1 MIVMTKEKKAIA
13 SMLRKLADDMADIA
27 ERMDRF
33 KEIEEWSIHS
43 IEMREASEIA
53 NDLADSIESEIN
65 NHSTDYK

>member
-1 MIVMTKEKKAIA
+1 MTKEKKAIA